1 MTACLDRSGTQRRAA
16 PRRSVDRDWRLRL
29 APAKNG
35 AGTGRCPYCGG
46 TVLSRFGRT
55 PQGAQRWHCRGCGR
69 KHQAVTATAL
79 AGLHQPGKFA
89 CLVEDMLGPQPSSC
103 RRLARRLALDK
114 STVWKWRQKA
124 SGLFAEIA
132 RPDLIEPIVQR
143 VVVVRESRKASRE
156 WVNHYRDPATY
167 PAPDRLRWVDY
178 RRRGLSSPDHLPRY
192 RIVVVIA
199 VDGSG
204 RRSAAVGA
212 DHPALGVAQG
222 RVPCSTSSASSTGD
236 RSRACDTAPPLRPAE
251 TSADDCLAAATA
263 AFRAFLDPFHGPATR
278 HLPAYVAWFV
288 ARADDRRQ
296 RACSTI
302 GGSPALPYSAA
313 SAIGLLGWFVQLA

>member
-1 MTACLDRSGTQRRAA
+1 MR
-16 PRRSVDRDWRLRL
+16 RRSDDRGRRRL
-29 APAKNG
+29 AHGGLAAAQDG
-35 AGTGRCPYCGG
+35 AGTRRCPYCSGRALG
-46 TVLSRFGRT
+46 RFGRT

-89 CLVEDMLGPQPSSC
+89 CLVEDMLGPEPSSC

-124 SGLFAEIA
+124 SGLFAAIA
-132 RPDLIEPIVQR
+132 GAELIEPIVKR
-143 VVVVRESRKASRE
+143 EMVVRESRKASRE
-156 WVNHYRDPATY
+156 WVNHDRDPATY

-192 RIVVVIA
+192 RIVVGIA

-212 DHPALGVAQG
+212 DHPALGCA
-222 RVPCSTSSASSTGD
+222 SSSASSTVD
-236 RSRACDTAPPLRPAE
+236 PSRACATAPPLWPAV
-251 TSADDCLAAATA
+251 SSMDDALARTTA
-263 AFRAFLDPFHGPATR
+263 AFRAFIDTFRGPATR

-296 RACSTI
+296 RAGATI
-302 GGSPALPYSAA
+302 GGSPALAYSAA
-313 SAIGLLGWFVQLA
+313 SAIGLLGWLVQLA